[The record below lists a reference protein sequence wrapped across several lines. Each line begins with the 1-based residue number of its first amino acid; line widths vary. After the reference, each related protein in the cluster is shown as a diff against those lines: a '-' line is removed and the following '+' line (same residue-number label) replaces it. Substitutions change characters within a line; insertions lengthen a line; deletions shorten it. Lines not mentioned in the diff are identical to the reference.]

1 MSRGHRSKPPIGR
14 FLQRALAENATL
26 VRFVIVGGLGYAVY
40 QVLLFATYDW
50 SLLWFLPEKDV
61 SARIIFFEHG
71 DVRFLISTLVVAE
84 IAVLAVF
91 GGHSLWTFR
100 DRAMVHKPLLLRFGQ
115 FHANQV
121 VSFGVGIVMINVLT
135 VQVGFYHFVSVP
147 IAAAAAG
154 AWNLLWAMQF
164 IWRRADPGEAAW

>member
-26 VRFVIVGGLGYAVY
+26 ARFVIVGGLGYAVY

-154 AWNLLWAMQF
+154 AWNLSWAMQF
-164 IWRRADPGEAAW
+164 IWRRAGPGEAAW